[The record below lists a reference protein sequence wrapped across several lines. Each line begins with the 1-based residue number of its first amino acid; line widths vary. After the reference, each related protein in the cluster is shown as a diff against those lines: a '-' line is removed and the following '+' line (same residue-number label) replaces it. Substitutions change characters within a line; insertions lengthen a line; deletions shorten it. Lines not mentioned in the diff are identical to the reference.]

1 MFKKL
6 RILLILNILEV
17 SKLLILNRPM
27 HNLYAIFA
35 KYLDICKK
43 FPGDLVNSQGNIPR
57 LSTVPRFSDLE
68 IVVLSL
74 SMESI
79 GFYLFSKLRE
89 YSEYFPHLILRC
101 QFNDRRKF
109 VSDLYSTIR
118 EGIVNEIDGGKN
130 YFYVETLNP

>member
-17 SKLLILNRPM
+17 TKLLILNRPM

-43 FPGDLVNSQGNIPR
+43 FAGDLVNSQGNIPR
-57 LSTVPRFSDLE
+57 PGTVPRYSDLE
-68 IVVLSL
+68 VVALSL

-79 GFYLFSKLRE
+79 GLDSENYLFPNLESIL
-89 YSEYFPHLILRC
+89 SIFPI
-101 QFNDRRKF
+101 
-109 VSDLYSTIR
+109 
-118 EGIVNEIDGGKN
+118 
-130 YFYVETLNP
+130 